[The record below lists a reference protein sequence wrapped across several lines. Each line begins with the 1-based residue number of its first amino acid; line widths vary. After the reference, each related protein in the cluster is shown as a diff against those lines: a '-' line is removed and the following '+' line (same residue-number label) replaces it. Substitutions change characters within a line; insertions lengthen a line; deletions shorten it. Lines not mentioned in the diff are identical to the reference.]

1 MHRSPWSYYGHG
13 PGRVDAGPQRSG
25 PDPTFGAERS
35 VTRTREQL
43 VEYLHRTL
51 QEYSNIRAGE
61 RGYQTMIDEALKPPP
76 RPESIE
82 ETLSR
87 LARKRPRGSNPT

>member
-13 PGRVDAGPQRSG
+13 SGGPETSPQRSA
-25 PDPTFGAERS
+25 PDPTFGAERN

-43 VEYLHRTL
+43 VRYLHRTIE
-51 QEYSNIRAGE
+51 EYSNIRAGE
-61 RGYQTMIDEALKPPP
+61 RGYQKMIDEALKPPP

-82 ETLSR
+82 ETLRR
-87 LARKRPRGSNPT
+87 LAGERSDGSDPA